1 MSHTAKACSEQCFHI
16 NGLKMSAKLWG
27 PETGTPVIALHGWLD
42 NAASFDLLARQ
53 LPDLRICAV
62 DFIGHGHSDHRPG
75 WGHYYFNEYVFDVL
89 ELAQQLGW
97 NRFNLM
103 GHSMGAHISVMTAGV
118 EPQLINK
125 LILLEGFGAP
135 SMVSP
140 DALPTLMQT
149 AYRKT
154 VGLRQKNAPVYP
166 TLEAA
171 VQARIN
177 GFFKI
182 EEAAARSLCERGT
195 RITSEGVT
203 FRSDPRLRFISSA
216 AAAHEEFCGFVKA
229 IEAPSCLILAEDGVP
244 RDEAELQ
251 KRISL
256 HRNLRVE
263 HLPGGHHFHMEAQAP
278 EVAAIVAEFF
288 ETRWQSL
295 NDRS

>member
-1 MSHTAKACSEQCFHI
+1 MSNSENSFTEHRFNI
-16 NGLKMSAKLWG
+16 NGLTMTAKLWG
-27 PETGTPVIALHGWLD
+27 PQNGQPVIALHGWLD
-42 NAASFDLLARQ
+42 NAASFDLLAQQ

-62 DFIGHGHSDHRPG
+62 DLIGHGHSDHRPG

-89 ELAQQLGW
+89 ELAAQLGW

-125 LILLEGFGAP
+125 LLLLEGFGAP
-135 SMVSP
+135 SMVAP
-140 DALPTLMQT
+140 DALPKLTQT
-149 AYRKT
+149 AFRKT
-154 VGLRQKNAPVYP
+154 VGLRQKTAPVYP
-166 TLEAA
+166 SLEAA

-182 EEAAARSLCERGT
+182 DVAAARLLCERGA
-195 RITSEGVT
+195 RVNQDGVT

-251 KRISL
+251 KRISF

-278 EVAAIVAEFF
+278 EVAAIIAEFF
-288 ETRWQSL
+288 ETTYQPLSCA
-295 NDRS
+295 